1 MSILGYSASYF
12 LPEYWSNTPLYG
24 EKILPLIDYILSTDF
39 VQADKLANAFYMIEN
54 KYKNTADLPLSAIQA
69 IIEES
74 GYSYVMDLLGE
85 D

>member
-54 KYKNTADLPLSAIQA
+54 KYKNTADLPLSAIEA

-74 GYSYVMDLLGE
+74 GYG
-85 D
+85 